1 MLIVTIGDDIV
12 IDDEICKIDD
22 LSGTRP
28 SRDGAVGVRDGSSGE
43 KDQEAKPANADDKLL
58 LHHLSAPSKNG
69 SIEIEIDVYNPIR

>member
-28 SRDGAVGVRDGSSGE
+28 SRDGAVEVRDGSSGE
-43 KDQEAKPANADDKLL
+43 KDQEAAIANDKLL

-69 SIEIEIDVYNPIR
+69 SIEIEINVYNQI